1 MLKRNQS
8 TFRFDFVLL
17 SYVSPPD
24 NLYAYKLEGFD
35 RDWTTVQGYPHAH
48 YMNIPSGKYRFR
60 VRAANSDGVW
70 NDRSAEVEIVVRRP
84 FFSCLLYTS
93 PSPRD

>member
-35 RDWTTVQGYPHAH
+35 RDWTTVQGYPPVSYTHLDVYKRQRIHSCMLICSTSVPAV
-48 YMNIPSGKYRFR
+48 SGL
-60 VRAANSDGVW
+60 AA
-70 NDRSAEVEIVVRRP
+70 R
-84 FFSCLLYTS
+84 
-93 PSPRD
+93 